1 MQTLK
6 RVAMVVLLLAVIIK
20 LASFVADVGY
30 AWVTGQEIF
39 PGLWEVFHRDEV
51 TEIEPVIL
59 ETDPPETQPEE
70 TEPVTEP
77 VTEPT
82 VPAETEPLDPN
93 APRGHNGVP
102 LYFQTDYPDQMYG
115 MGTMASNGCSAT
127 SLAMVATYLTG
138 HTYMPDE
145 LGRYFGG
152 AAENNIKRLELG
164 SETLRLPYKKSYN
177 WHETYEALKQGKI
190 VIALMRS
197 ESIFTDSQHFI
208 ILTGFNDEGKIM
220 VNDSYEPNYYRWETE
235 RGLREGFTEND
246 ILLGYDGAWIYDKS
260 AMPKDPY
267 IYFEPEPVRGECRYD
282 FELTDEEKTLL
293 AKIVWIEARGESLR
307 GQQAVAE
314 VALNRI
320 KSDRFGDTLRG
331 VIYGENQFASVKHLD
346 KATPYQ
352 MQYEVVESAYYGPYV
367 LPEDVF
373 YFATSPKTSR
383 IWGEIGGHVFCFAE
397 D

>member
-1 MQTLK
+1 MQYLK
-6 RVAMVVLLLAVIIK
+6 RIVMVALLLVVIIK

-39 PGLWEVFHRDEV
+39 PGLWEVFHREEAEA
-51 TEIEPVIL
+51 TEPVII
-59 ETDPPETQPEE
+59 ETEPPETLPPE
-70 TEPVTEP
+70 TEPVETEP

-82 VPAETEPLDPN
+82 VPPETEPLDPN

-138 HTYMPDE
+138 HTYTPDE

-177 WHETYEALKQGKI
+177 WHETYAALKQGKI

-208 ILTGFNDEGKIM
+208 ILTGFNEEGKIM

-235 RGLREGFTEND
+235 RGLR
-246 ILLGYDGAWIYDKS
+246 
-260 AMPKDPY
+260 
-267 IYFEPEPVRGECRYD
+267 
-282 FELTDEEKTLL
+282 
-293 AKIVWIEARGESLR
+293 
-307 GQQAVAE
+307 
-314 VALNRI
+314 
-320 KSDRFGDTLRG
+320 
-331 VIYGENQFASVKHLD
+331 
-346 KATPYQ
+346 
-352 MQYEVVESAYYGPYV
+352 
-367 LPEDVF
+367 
-373 YFATSPKTSR
+373 
-383 IWGEIGGHVFCFAE
+383 
-397 D
+397 